1 MKNIPFS
8 IIFTLIF
15 ALFGTAIHA
24 QTENKPLKTFHDFTV
39 KTIDGQDFNL
49 ATLKGKRIL
58 VVNTATQCGLTPQ
71 FAVLQRLY
79 ETLDTSKFAIIGF
92 PANNFL
98 EQDPGTNEEIK
109 DFCSKNYGVTFP
121 MMGKVSVCDYIYK
134 SYPPAPE
141 KSSPTTTDEIYK
153 WLTQK
158 SLNGVLDTKIK
169 WNFQKFFIDE
179 NGNLIGTLAPNVGEE
194 INTILQWIK

>member
-1 MKNIPFS
+1 MKNIPFL
-8 IIFTLIF
+8 IIFTLVF
-15 ALFGTAIHA
+15 ALFGTNINA
-24 QTENKPLKTFHDFTV
+24 QTENKLLKNFHDFTV

-49 ATLKGKRIL
+49 ATLKGKKIL

-71 FAVLQRLY
+71 FAILQRLY
-79 ETLDTSKFAIIGF
+79 ETLDTSKFVIIGF

-134 SYPPAPE
+134 SYPAVPE

-169 WNFQKFFIDE
+169 WNFQKFLIDE

-194 INTILQWIK
+194 INTIMQWIK

>member
-1 MKNIPFS
+1 MKKIPFS
-8 IIFTLIF
+8 IIFTLVF
-15 ALFGTAIHA
+15 ALFAGNILAQSTA
-24 QTENKPLKTFHDFTV
+24 QPLKTFHDFTV

-79 ETLDTSKFAIIGF
+79 ETLDTSKFVIIGF

-98 EQDPGTNEEIK
+98 EQDPGTNEEIIE
-109 DFCSKNYGVTFP
+109 FCTKNYGVTFP
-121 MMGKVSVCDYIYK
+121 MMSKVSVCDFIYK
-134 SYPPAPE
+134 SYPPTPE

-169 WNFQKFFIDE
+169 WNFQKFLIDE
-179 NGNLIGTLAPNVGEE
+179 NGNLIGTLAPNVGDE
-194 INTILQWIK
+194 IQTIIQWLK

>member
-1 MKNIPFS
+1 MVNLHIINIKKNHMKNIQIS
-8 IIFTLIF
+8 IIFTLFF
-15 ALFGTAIHA
+15 ALFGTVLNA

-49 ATLKGKRIL
+49 ATLKGKKVI

-79 ETLDTSKFAIIGF
+79 ETLDTSKFVIIGF

-98 EQDPGTNEEIK
+98 EQDPGTN
-109 DFCSKNYGVTFP
+109 
-121 MMGKVSVCDYIYK
+121 
-134 SYPPAPE
+134 
-141 KSSPTTTDEIYK
+141 DEIYK

-169 WNFQKFFIDE
+169 WNFQKFLIEE
-179 NGNLIGTLAPNVGEE
+179 NGKLIGTLAPNVSEE
-194 INTILQWIK
+194 INTIMQWLK

>member
-15 ALFGTAIHA
+15 ALFGTAINA

-49 ATLKGKRIL
+49 ATLKGKKIL

-134 SYPPAPE
+134 SYPPTPE
-141 KSSPTTTDEIYK
+141 KSSPTSTDEIYK

-169 WNFQKFFIDE
+169 WNFQKFLIDE